1 MDDWVHIRNGPYKGD
16 LARVLDVE
24 FSSGR
29 VTVKVGA
36 QDIKLK
42 IPSKILNPKHGGAN
56 ASQFRP

>member
-29 VTVKVGA
+29 VTVKVGTA
-36 QDIKLK
+36 TMQVA
-42 IPSKILNPKHGGAN
+42 P
-56 ASQFRP
+56 